1 MSILVTGGTGT
12 VGAHVVRRLVELGQ
26 PPSVLLRAAKKA
38 KFLPVGVQGV
48 VGDLDNPGSLAKA
61 MQGFER
67 VFLLTPLH
75 PKEAEM
81 GITAV
86 KAAMAAGVSHLVYLS
101 VHKVDAI
108 PQIPH
113 FQSKIEIEK
122 AMKDVGLAYTLIMP
136 NNFYQNDEWFKQ
148 AILEHGVYP
157 QPIGDIGLNRVDVR
171 DIADAAVNA
180 LTQPGHAGKRYPLIG
195 PDTLTGRAVADTYS
209 RHLGRTIR
217 YAGNDLAA
225 WEAQALKTMPEW
237 HVHDVKIMYQRFQR
251 HGLVASKEDF
261 AEQAKILGRP
271 PRPFDAYVL
280 EVTTDWKHDTQN

>member
-12 VGAHVVRRLVELGQ
+12 VGTQVVRRLVELGQ
-26 PPSVLLRAAKKA
+26 PPSVLLHSTEKA

-48 VGDLDNPGSLAKA
+48 VGALDNPGSLAKA

-67 VFLLTPLH
+67 VFLLTPLD

-86 KAAMAAGVSHLVYLS
+86 KTAKAAGVRHLVYLS

-122 AMKDVGLAYTLIMP
+122 AIKSASLAYTLLMP
-136 NNFYQNDEWFKQ
+136 NNFYQNDEQFKQ
-148 AILEHGVYP
+148 AILEYGVYP

-171 DIADAAVNA
+171 DIADAAVTA

-225 WEAQALKTMPEW
+225 WEAQALTMMPDW
-237 HVHDVKIMYQRFQR
+237 LVHDVKIMYQRFQR

-271 PRPFDAYVL
+271 PRSFDAYVL
-280 EVTTDWKHDTQN
+280 ELTTEWKRDMQN